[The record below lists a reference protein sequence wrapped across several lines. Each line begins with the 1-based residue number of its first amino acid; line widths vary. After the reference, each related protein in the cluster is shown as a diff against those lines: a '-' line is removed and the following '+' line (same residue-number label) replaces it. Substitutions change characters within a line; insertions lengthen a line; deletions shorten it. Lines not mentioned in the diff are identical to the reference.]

1 VNEEVMEIF
10 GIRGLA
16 GLLLAFAVAAPSEAT
31 PTIETPFGAYLAGR
45 HAQETRDYA
54 AAASWYEDA
63 LKTDPESPELISRTF
78 LMEASEG
85 RLDRA
90 HSLAEKELKLDPTDA
105 VAELI
110 LMIDRIKA
118 GDKAGALARA
128 EALPAEGLHRFL
140 GPLARAWMR
149 MATGDLAGADA
160 ALRQLDKFNG
170 FAPLEFYQLG
180 LLYDFA
186 GQPDTAEEN
195 FKKTLEATGQL
206 NWRLTDAMANFYERH
221 GRADE
226 ADALYQRFI
235 KDNAGSELAESVL
248 ARKPAEPPPPSIDSA
263 EAGLAEALFDLASV
277 LNQPE
282 SIDLALLYA
291 RCAI

>member
-1 VNEEVMEIF
+1 MNEWVIDIF
-10 GIRGLA
+10 RICGLA
-16 GLLLAFAVAAPSEAT
+16 GLLLTCVAAIPPNAVSAV
-31 PTIETPFGAYLAGR
+31 ETTSGAYLAGR

-170 FAPLEFYQLG
+170 FAPLEFY
-180 LLYDFA
+180 
-186 GQPDTAEEN
+186 
-195 FKKTLEATGQL
+195 
-206 NWRLTDAMANFYERH
+206 
-221 GRADE
+221 
-226 ADALYQRFI
+226 
-235 KDNAGSELAESVL
+235 
-248 ARKPAEPPPPSIDSA
+248 
-263 EAGLAEALFDLASV
+263 
-277 LNQPE
+277 
-282 SIDLALLYA
+282 
-291 RCAI
+291 